1 MIMAWKF
8 RRRVKIIPGV
18 HLNFSKSGI
27 STSIGVKGV
36 GMTFGSSGTYLNTS
50 IPGLGI
56 YNREKLSNKP
66 ERPPLP
72 PVLPRYDTYQFDTPG
87 SIFSGDIHNITTQDM
102 QGIKEAIILARQQR
116 ATLHE
121 DLLAIQRVLQASKM
135 KKTLSYL
142 FLYGLVKK
150 SIPQRLSK
158 DITTQQ
164 EAIEQTKGQIEASFV
179 KLEADF
185 DPYIKEKYDALVA
198 AFTALCGS
206 SKIWDVTSA
215 RYEDTVVSRS
225 SAGTVIMR
233 RKVEFGLKSISE
245 FNSEVQ
251 GLYFQNANGADL
263 YIYPSFVIMYA
274 STGDFAIIGLEEI
287 ALECQ
292 HVRFTET
299 EQVPPDAEII
309 DRTWAKV
316 NINGTPD
323 RRFKGNYQIPVARY
337 GEIILQTNTGLN
349 ETYML
354 SDYKAVHVFGEAFEE
369 YRKSLSGLTK

>member
-1 MIMAWKF
+1 MAWKF

-18 HLNFSKSGI
+18 HLNFSKTGI
-27 STSIGVKGV
+27 STSIGIKGM

-66 ERPPLP
+66 ERSPLR
-72 PVLPRYDTYQFDTPG
+72 PVLKPYDTHQFDTSG
-87 SIFSGDIHNITTQDM
+87 SIFSSDIHNITTQDM

-116 ATLHE
+116 TTLRE

-150 SIPQRLSK
+150 SIPQRLSN
-158 DITTQQ
+158 DIITHQ
-164 EAIEQTKGQIEASFV
+164 EAIEQTQEQLEASFV
-179 KLEADF
+179 KLEVDF
-185 DPYIKEKYDALVA
+185 DPYIKQKYDTFVA

-206 SKIWDVTSA
+206 SKIWDVTSS

-225 SAGTVIMR
+225 PAGTVITR
-233 RKVEFGLKSISE
+233 RKVDFGLKSLSE
-245 FNSEVQ
+245 FNSGVQ

-263 YIYPSFVIMYA
+263 YIYPSFIIMYA

-287 ALECQ
+287 TLECQ
-292 HVRFTET
+292 QVRFTET
-299 EQVPPDAEII
+299 EQIPSDAEII
-309 DRTWAKV
+309 DHTWAKV
-316 NINGTPD
+316 NKNGTPD
-323 RRFKGNYQIPVARY
+323 RRFTGNYQIPVALY
-337 GEIILQTNTGLN
+337 GEIILRTNTGLN
-349 ETYML
+349 EIFML
-354 SDYKAVHVFGEAFEE
+354 SNYKAVHVFGEAFKE
-369 YRKSLSGLTK
+369 YRKSLMGLTK